1 MAQTMKAAVWH
12 AKKDIRV
19 EEVPV
24 PAAPGPDEVQV
35 EVEVHFVNVSNPSP

>member
-19 EEVPV
+19 EEVPSHLRCIEKSEIQ
-24 PAAPGPDEVQV
+24 A
-35 EVEVHFVNVSNPSP
+35 S